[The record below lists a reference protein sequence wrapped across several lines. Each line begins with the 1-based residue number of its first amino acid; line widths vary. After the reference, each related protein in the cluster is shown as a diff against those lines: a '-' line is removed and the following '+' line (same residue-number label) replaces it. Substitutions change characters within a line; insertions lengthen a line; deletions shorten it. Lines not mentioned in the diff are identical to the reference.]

1 MAFIVGLLT
10 LIVFFI
16 VLKLLGLATKTI
28 IKFLINSIGGFIL
41 LVLANLLAGSIGI
54 GEIEITIFRVIIAT
68 IFGIPGVIIL
78 FLLK

>member
-28 IKFLINSIGGFIL
+28 IKFLINSIAGFIL

>member
-28 IKFLINSIGGFIL
+28 IKFLD
-41 LVLANLLAGSIGI
+41 
-54 GEIEITIFRVIIAT
+54 
-68 IFGIPGVIIL
+68 L
-78 FLLK
+78 FY